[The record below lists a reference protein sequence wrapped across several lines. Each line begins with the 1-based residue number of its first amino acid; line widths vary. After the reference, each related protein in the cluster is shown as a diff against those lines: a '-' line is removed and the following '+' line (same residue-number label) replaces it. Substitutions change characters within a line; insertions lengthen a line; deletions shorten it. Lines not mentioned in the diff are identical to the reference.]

1 LGFTSF
7 LQPKVDLFCGVAAM
21 IKLNLSIIDR
31 SHRESRRSL
40 VVGAAIAATIGCA
53 TTVSASDL
61 TLRVM
66 TQNVYQGTNFDEV
79 LAATTPLEFAQ
90 AVTTTYNNILATQ
103 PAERAAAVASEIA
116 RERPDLVGLQEVA
129 TLLTGN
135 APGAPATT
143 VQFDYLKLLQADLT
157 ARGQHY
163 SVVATLPEFTAE
175 APSTLGFDVRVD
187 RGNVLLAR
195 DSDNATLT
203 NVRADSYVNQLSV
216 PTLAGPVPDLRG
228 LTSVDVSLGGATFR
242 FATTHLATVQPV
254 QLQQMNEVISS
265 TSGAT
270 LPLIV
275 VGDFNANAADL
286 TDPTFATYQAAID
299 AGFVDA
305 WSAAHP
311 GDPGFTCCQAEN
323 LLNTPSSLNQRIDLA
338 LFRGGISVDD
348 VKLIG
353 DNIDSDL
360 TTPSNLWPS
369 DHAGLIATFDIP
381 EGNIA
386 VPEASTWAM
395 TLLGFVALG
404 VAWRV
409 RNRQAPAGE
418 VTPLRG

>member
-1 LGFTSF
+1 LGLTPF
-7 LQPKVDLFCGVAAM
+7 LQPRVDLFCGVAVM
-21 IKLNLSIIDR
+21 LKLNLSVINR
-31 SHRESRRSL
+31 SPRESRRSL
-40 VVGAAIAATIGCA
+40 VVGAAVAATIACA
-53 TTVSASDL
+53 TTASASDL

-116 RERPDLVGLQEVA
+116 REQPDLVGLQEVA

-143 VQFDYLKLLQADLT
+143 VQFDYLKLLQADLA

-187 RGNVLLAR
+187 RGNVLLSR
-195 DSDNATLT
+195 DSDNATVT
-203 NVRADSYVNQLSV
+203 NVQARPYVNQLSV
-216 PTLAGPVPDLRG
+216 PTLAGPIPDLRG

-275 VGDFNANAADL
+275 VGDFNANADDPG
-286 TDPTFATYQAAID
+286 DPTFATYQAAID

-305 WSAAHP
+305 WSEAHG
-311 GDPGFTCCQAEN
+311 GDPGYTCCQAQN
-323 LLNTPSSLNQRIDLA
+323 LLNATSSLNQRIDLV
-338 LFRGGISVDD
+338 LLRGGVGVDD
-348 VKLIG
+348 VDLIG
-353 DNIDSDL
+353 DGDGDR
-360 TTPSNLWPS
+360 TTPSGLWPA
-369 DHAGLIATFDIP
+369 DHAGVIATLEIP
-381 EGNIA
+381 KRSIA

-395 TLLGFVALG
+395 TLLGFMALGG
-404 VAWRV
+404 VAWRA
-409 RNRQAPAGE
+409 RNRQAAARE